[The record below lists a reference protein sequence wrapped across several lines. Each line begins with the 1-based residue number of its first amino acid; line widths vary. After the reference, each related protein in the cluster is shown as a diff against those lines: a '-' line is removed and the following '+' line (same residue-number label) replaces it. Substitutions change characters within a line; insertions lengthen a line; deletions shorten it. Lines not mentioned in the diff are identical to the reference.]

1 LCLYAGGAYG
11 GILSSWS
18 RRDCEEI
25 DSLFSAEICRRSKNL
40 RISQTD
46 NLYQPV
52 LEGGLRHQRFSSMVQ
67 QRKKNCIHR
76 LLAHGDPWTQL
87 VVQGLRARGHHSPSH
102 SPMYA
107 LSPQCVRPGY
117 WISSLLSYGFQGHAC
132 PARPLRSKFRHTPPQ
147 PSDSIVGNLAH
158 SRCCNKAQHA
168 YLRAHHLLTYAD
180 LVAWS
185 GNSWRWRFLT
195 YQPTSPQHAAPS
207 HSRSLNPSPYSQA
220 NHGTSKALPSC
231 FPTGSRRF
239 SPSTPTAPL
248 VGFDRT

>member
-1 LCLYAGGAYG
+1 
-11 GILSSWS
+11 
-18 RRDCEEI
+18 
-25 DSLFSAEICRRSKNL
+25 
-40 RISQTD
+40 
-46 NLYQPV
+46 
-52 LEGGLRHQRFSSMVQ
+52 MVQ

-87 VVQGLRARGHHSPSH
+87 AVQGLRARGHHSPSH

-132 PARPLRSKFRHTPPQ
+132 PARPLRSKFLHTPPQ

-239 SPSTPTAPL
+239 SPSTPTALL